1 MFCSKCGKA
10 VQSDEKY
17 CSTCGNYVGSV
28 SANIL
33 ENTFQEVSNN
43 SLNASNIKKINNKK
57 LIFLGIGIGLG
68 ITIVIFICAI
78 TIKTFDNKYYFNNQS
93 YDSSTDIPSK
103 KEKVQKKGKYS
114 TVIIYDNIYT
124 GVKIDNNKDAY
135 DLIVKDS
142 VSQKNNCPKEIKVIE
157 DDIIHKYNITAVNLC
172 EMDVEFAK
180 ELENALDKIYT
191 EYPSIKGYIT
201 NLTLVNASLSDNYI
215 AAFMPAFNFATSN
228 TSSTYPWVIKTQILL
243 NTSYFLNEERLEASV
258 ASGSSSGHFPPNA
271 TKYSP
276 IVHELGHYLSFLA
289 MMNSYDINS
298 ILLIDNNNI
307 NTFYKLYDDFAK
319 GGYSYKII
327 EEAYNNYK
335 NDTNTLLSIDEW
347 RGTISDYA
355 LAQDNSGNYIYDE
368 TIAEAFHD
376 IYLNDSNAQDA
387 SKYIVNVLKQKLE
400 G

>member
-114 TVIIYDNIYT
+114 IVIIYDNIYT

-243 NTSYFLNEERLEASV
+243 NTSYFLNEERLEAFV